1 MTTNVDLGTS
11 LLRRL
16 LDRYGG
22 SRVKALAAYNA
33 GEDAVAKWE
42 RRYGDRPDDE
52 FVELI
57 SFRETRDYVK
67 SVLTHYEVYRQLYAP
82 ERVGDEP
89 RQPAERAVGHDHDDV
104 ARSRRRQQ
112 VVADRGHA
120 VDRA

>member
-33 GEDAVAKWE
+33 GEEAVAKWE
-42 RRYGDRPDDE
+42 RRYGGRPDDE

-82 ERVGDEP
+82 SASATSLGSPPKEP
-89 RQPAERAVGHDHDDV
+89 LDIITMTSP
-104 ARSRRRQQ
+104 
-112 VVADRGHA
+112 
-120 VDRA
+120 DRADDSK

>member
-1 MTTNVDLGTS
+1 MITNVDLGTS

-33 GEDAVAKWE
+33 GEEAVAKWE

-82 ERVGDEP
+82 SASATSLGSPSKEP
-89 RQPAERAVGHDHDDV
+89 LDMITMTSP
-104 ARSRRRQQ
+104 
-112 VVADRGHA
+112 
-120 VDRA
+120 DRADDSR